1 MIQVCNSLKGELV
14 HGSTCLM
21 QILKEHGKRGHKH
34 AGTCNKKAT
43 ASIFFLSICEVKI
56 GGPNAISGGG
66 NNHMVTRFTYKDSTV
81 KHLIRAIILRVQA
94 GQVVFRKL
102 LR

>member
-1 MIQVCNSLKGELV
+1 MITPFYCAYIVYNISSGRTWFTEEKQHQPNEDPEHKVYGFSYLMMIQVCNSLKGELI

-43 ASIFFLSICEVKI
+43 ASPVCQDCAL
-56 GGPNAISGGG
+56 
-66 NNHMVTRFTYKDSTV
+66 RF
-81 KHLIRAIILRVQA
+81 
-94 GQVVFRKL
+94 
-102 LR
+102 